1 MINTYN
7 LLYKIKKI
15 KIKHKIVK
23 ALKIDLSHVKMK
35 INLIFNGNS
44 DEGKDIDVIPE
55 SCKGKERADKL
66 PTHPR
71 GAKEVKVSSPH
82 PSPSSDPLPL
92 HISVF
97 LPKLKLPKNNPPANI
112 LKL

>member
-1 MINTYN
+1 
-7 LLYKIKKI
+7 
-15 KIKHKIVK
+15 
-23 ALKIDLSHVKMK
+23 MK
-35 INLIFNGNS
+35 GR
-44 DEGKDIDVIPE
+44 KDIDVIPE

-71 GAKEVKVSSPH
+71 GAKEVKVSPH